1 MKVHCIGPRDF
12 HLALAVLVVLGGC
25 DKKSGFKPSHV
36 GGSVLE
42 VRRDASTLLSGSVG
56 SGKFE
61 QRGTYVLV
69 DVANPLSVDVI
80 ATLEGDLLDAK
91 GTKVGALN
99 PDTLRIPTG
108 AQRTFALV
116 HHSKE
121 VPDAVS
127 ADIRVAHTQIAKYRP
142 TMGMSDANVY
152 QDGDRVV
159 VAANL
164 HNDTDKETIVV
175 VLAGF
180 YDASGKIMKRP
191 HTVLRIPSTVT
202 HPVRFVGPSGSKTGY
217 LFLGEQI
224 Y

>member
-1 MKVHCIGPRDF
+1 MAHRAGALG
-12 HLALAVLVVLGGC
+12 LALAVLVLVGGC
-25 DKKSGFKPSHV
+25 DNKSGFKPSHV

-56 SGKFE
+56 SGQFE
-61 QRGTYVLV
+61 NKGTYVLV
-69 DVANPLSVDVI
+69 DVANPLSVGVI
-80 ATLEGDLLDAK
+80 ATLDGDLLDAHGK
-91 GTKVGALN
+91 KVGALN
-99 PDTLRIPTG
+99 RDSLRIPAG

-116 HHSKE
+116 HHSAE
-121 VPDAVS
+121 VPSAVS
-127 ADIRVAHTQIAKYRP
+127 ADIRVVHTRIAKHRP
-142 TMGMSDANVY
+142 TIGMSDANVY

-164 HNDTDKETIVV
+164 HNDTDKETYVV
-175 VLAGF
+175 VIAGF
-180 YDASGKIMKRP
+180 YDASGKIMRRP

-202 HPVRFVGPSGSKTGY
+202 HPARFVGPPGSKTGY